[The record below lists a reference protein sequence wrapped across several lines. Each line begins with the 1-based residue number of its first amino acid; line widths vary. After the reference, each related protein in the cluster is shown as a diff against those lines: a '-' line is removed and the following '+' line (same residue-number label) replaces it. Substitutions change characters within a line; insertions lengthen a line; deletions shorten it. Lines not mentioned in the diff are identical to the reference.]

1 MVHRVGRYRSAVG
14 CRICL
19 PRLWRRRGRIGA
31 RHWAGAISCCRERV
45 NARTYAAFST
55 PIWAHNV
62 RKSGTIL
69 GMRTASSALKRS
81 RRHRFEKLVDRILNQ
96 IDPAVRQALDNV
108 SFVVEESPSDGD
120 PEQFGVYDG
129 VPKSERGGG
138 YTFVVPDR
146 IVVFQKPLVE
156 AFPDQRDLE
165 EQVRITLLHEIG
177 HHLGLDEDELD
188 QLGLT

>member
-1 MVHRVGRYRSAVG
+1 
-14 CRICL
+14 
-19 PRLWRRRGRIGA
+19 
-31 RHWAGAISCCRERV
+31 
-45 NARTYAAFST
+45 
-55 PIWAHNV
+55 
-62 RKSGTIL
+62 
-69 GMRTASSALKRS
+69 MRTASSALKRS

-96 IDPAVRQALDNV
+96 IDPAVREALDNV

-120 PEQFGVYDG
+120 PEEFGVYDG

-146 IVVFQKPLVE
+146 IVIFQKPLVE

>member
-1 MVHRVGRYRSAVG
+1 
-14 CRICL
+14 
-19 PRLWRRRGRIGA
+19 
-31 RHWAGAISCCRERV
+31 
-45 NARTYAAFST
+45 
-55 PIWAHNV
+55 
-62 RKSGTIL
+62 
-69 GMRTASSALKRS
+69 MRTASSALKRS

-96 IDPAVRQALDNV
+96 IDPAVREALDNV

-146 IVVFQKPLVE
+146 IVIFQKPLVE

>member
-1 MVHRVGRYRSAVG
+1 
-14 CRICL
+14 
-19 PRLWRRRGRIGA
+19 
-31 RHWAGAISCCRERV
+31 
-45 NARTYAAFST
+45 
-55 PIWAHNV
+55 
-62 RKSGTIL
+62 
-69 GMRTASSALKRS
+69 MRTASSALKRS

-146 IVVFQKPLVE
+146 IVIFQKPLVE

>member
-1 MVHRVGRYRSAVG
+1 
-14 CRICL
+14 
-19 PRLWRRRGRIGA
+19 
-31 RHWAGAISCCRERV
+31 
-45 NARTYAAFST
+45 
-55 PIWAHNV
+55 
-62 RKSGTIL
+62 
-69 GMRTASSALKRS
+69 MRTASFALKRS
-81 RRHRFEKLVDRILNQ
+81 RRLRFEKLVDRILSQ

-108 SFVVEESPSDGD
+108 SFVVEESPADGD

-146 IVVFQKPLVE
+146 IVIFQKPLVE

-177 HHLGLDEDELD
+177 HHLGLDEDGLD
-188 QLGLT
+188 RLGLT

>member
-1 MVHRVGRYRSAVG
+1 
-14 CRICL
+14 
-19 PRLWRRRGRIGA
+19 
-31 RHWAGAISCCRERV
+31 
-45 NARTYAAFST
+45 
-55 PIWAHNV
+55 
-62 RKSGTIL
+62 
-69 GMRTASSALKRS
+69 MRTASSALKRS
-81 RRHRFEKLVDRILNQ
+81 RHHRFEKLVERILSQ

-120 PEQFGVYDG
+120 PGQFGVYDG

-146 IVVFQKPLVE
+146 IVIFQKPLVE

>member
-1 MVHRVGRYRSAVG
+1 
-14 CRICL
+14 
-19 PRLWRRRGRIGA
+19 
-31 RHWAGAISCCRERV
+31 
-45 NARTYAAFST
+45 
-55 PIWAHNV
+55 
-62 RKSGTIL
+62 
-69 GMRTASSALKRS
+69 MRTASSALKRS

-146 IVVFQKPLVE
+146 IVIFQKPLVE

-177 HHLGLDEDELD
+177 HHLGLDEAELD